1 MAVVQTNPCR
11 GLDRFEWSTKP
22 NVPSPA
28 ETPVLASSHH
38 FLSLNGMHMKP
49 TLLAFSLAAVFGSTL
64 ACAATPAPASNVS
77 HEQFAT
83 VLKGDWRVPQNAARD
98 QYRHPEQTLQFFG
111 LRTDQTVIE
120 ITPGNG
126 WYSELLAPLLKDK
139 GHYAAA
145 IVDPSVS
152 DYAKKS
158 ADNLKQKYAA
168 DAARYGK
175 VEVVDYQPKA
185 PVFGKAGSADTVLTF
200 RNVHN
205 WVDAGNEAA
214 TFKAFYDV
222 LKPGGTLG
230 VVDHRAKPGTT
241 AKDNEK
247 NGYLPTDYVVKLA
260 QAAGFTLVGESEVNA
275 NPKDTKDYPDG
286 VWTLPPALVK
296 GEQDKAKYLAIGE
309 SDRMT
314 LRFIKPEK

>member
-1 MAVVQTNPCR
+1 
-11 GLDRFEWSTKP
+11 
-22 NVPSPA
+22 
-28 ETPVLASSHH
+28 
-38 FLSLNGMHMKP
+38 MKP
-49 TLLAFSLAAVFGSTL
+49 TLLALSLMVVFGSQM
-64 ACAATPAPASNVS
+64 ASAATPAPASNIT
-77 HEQFAT
+77 HEQFAPL
-83 VLKGDWRVPQNAARD
+83 LKGDWRVPQNAARD

-111 LRTDQTVIE
+111 LRHEQTVIE

-126 WYSELLAPLLKDK
+126 WYSELLAPMLKEK
-139 GHYAAA
+139 GHYVAA
-145 IVDPSVS
+145 IVDPAVS

-158 ADNLKQKYAA
+158 AASLKQKYAA
-168 DAARYGK
+168 DPLHYDK
-175 VEVVDYQPKA
+175 VQVVEYQPTA
-185 PVFGKAGSADTVLTF
+185 PVFGTPGSADSVLTF

-205 WVDAGNEAA
+205 WTDAHNEVA
-214 TFKAFYDV
+214 TFKAFYAV

-241 AKDNEK
+241 AQENEK
-247 NGYLPTDYVVKLA
+247 NGYLPTDYVIKLA
-260 QAAGFTLVGESEVNA
+260 TDAGFKLVGQSEVNA

-314 LRFIKPEK
+314 LRFIKPSGIK

>member
-1 MAVVQTNPCR
+1 
-11 GLDRFEWSTKP
+11 
-22 NVPSPA
+22 
-28 ETPVLASSHH
+28 
-38 FLSLNGMHMKP
+38 MKP
-49 TLLAFSLAAVFGSTL
+49 ALMVFFLAALSATGLAMAASAAPEST
-64 ACAATPAPASNVS
+64 VS

-83 VLKGDWRVPQNAARD
+83 LLGGDWRVPQNAARD
-98 QYRHPEQTLQFFG
+98 QYRHPEQTLTFFG
-111 LRTDQTVIE
+111 MRPDQTVIE

-139 GHYAAA
+139 GHYVAAV
-145 IVDPSVS
+145 VDPATS

-158 ADNLKQKYAA
+158 ADGLKHKYAA
-168 DAARYGK
+168 DPAHYGK
-175 VEVVDYQPKA
+175 VEVVAYAPQA
-185 PVFGKAGSADTVLTF
+185 PVLGKPGSADTVLTF

-214 TFKAFYDV
+214 TFKAFYEV

-260 QAAGFTLVGESEVNA
+260 QQVGFKLAAESEINA

-314 LRFIKPEK
+314 LRFIKPKK

>member
-1 MAVVQTNPCR
+1 MKPLLMA
-11 GLDRFEWSTKP
+11 
-22 NVPSPA
+22 
-28 ETPVLASSHH
+28 
-38 FLSLNGMHMKP
+38 LSLSAIFGSN
-49 TLLAFSLAAVFGSTL
+49 LAA
-64 ACAATPAPASNVS
+64 AAPPAPLSNIS
-77 HEQFAT
+77 HEQFAS

-111 LRTDQTVIE
+111 VRSDQTVIE

-139 GHYAAA
+139 GHYVAA
-145 IVDPSVS
+145 IVDPSAS

-158 ADNLKQKYAA
+158 ADSLKHKYAGDPA
-168 DAARYGK
+168 HYARVQI
-175 VEVVDYQPKA
+175 VEYAPKA
-185 PVFGKAGSADTVLTF
+185 PIFGKPDSADTVLTF
-200 RNVHN
+200 RNAHN

-230 VVDHRAKPGTT
+230 VVDHRAKPGTS

-260 QAAGFTLVGESEVNA
+260 KDAGFTLAAQSEVNA

-296 GEQDKAKYLAIGE
+296 GEQDKGRYVAIGE

-314 LRFIKPEK
+314 LRFVKAGK

>member
-1 MAVVQTNPCR
+1 MNPA
-11 GLDRFEWSTKP
+11 LM
-22 NVPSPA
+22 V
-28 ETPVLASSHH
+28 
-38 FLSLNGMHMKP
+38 
-49 TLLAFSLAAVFGSTL
+49 FSLAALSATGLAVAASAAPEST
-64 ACAATPAPASNVS
+64 VS

-83 VLKGDWRVPQNAARD
+83 VLGGNWRVPQNAARD
-98 QYRHPEQTLQFFG
+98 QYRHPEQTLTFFG
-111 LRTDQTVIE
+111 LRPDQTVIE

-139 GHYAAA
+139 GHYVAA
-145 IVDPSVS
+145 IVDPATS

-158 ADNLKQKYAA
+158 ADSLKQKYAA
-168 DAARYGK
+168 DPAHYGK
-175 VEVVDYQPKA
+175 VEVVAYAPQA
-185 PVFGKAGSADTVLTF
+185 PVFGKPGSADTVLTF

-214 TFKAFYDV
+214 TFKAFYEV

-247 NGYLPTDYVVKLA
+247 NGYLPTEYVVKLA
-260 QAAGFTLVGESEVNA
+260 QNAGFTLAGESEINA

-314 LRFIKPEK
+314 LRFIKSDK

>member
-1 MAVVQTNPCR
+1 
-11 GLDRFEWSTKP
+11 
-22 NVPSPA
+22 
-28 ETPVLASSHH
+28 
-38 FLSLNGMHMKP
+38 MHMKP
-49 TLLAFSLAAVFGSTL
+49 TLLACSLVAVFGS
-64 ACAATPAPASNVS
+64 AFAAAATPAPSSNLR

-98 QYRHPEQTLQFFG
+98 QYRHPEETLQFFG
-111 LRTDQTVIE
+111 LRDDQTVIE

-139 GHYAAA
+139 GHYVAA
-145 IVDPSVS
+145 IVDPSFS

-158 ADNLKQKYAA
+158 ADSLKQKYAA
-168 DAARYGK
+168 DPAHYGK
-175 VEVVDYQPKA
+175 VEVVAYAPKA
-185 PVFGKAGSADTVLTF
+185 PVFGKPGSADTVLTF

-260 QAAGFTLVGESEVNA
+260 QAAGFTLAGESEVNA

-314 LRFIKPEK
+314 LRFIKPAK

>member
-1 MAVVQTNPCR
+1 
-11 GLDRFEWSTKP
+11 
-22 NVPSPA
+22 
-28 ETPVLASSHH
+28 
-38 FLSLNGMHMKP
+38 MHMKP
-49 TLLAFSLAAVFGSTL
+49 TLLACSLVAVFGSTL
-64 ACAATPAPASNVS
+64 AAAATPASSSNIS

-83 VLKGDWRVPQNAARD
+83 VLKGEWRVPQNVARD

-111 LRTDQTVIE
+111 LRDDQTVIE

-139 GHYAAA
+139 GHYVAA

-168 DAARYGK
+168 DPAHYGK
-175 VEVVDYQPKA
+175 IEVVAYAPKA
-185 PVFGKAGSADTVLTF
+185 PVFGKPESADTVLTF

-230 VVDHRAKPGTT
+230 VVDHRARPGTT

-260 QAAGFTLVGESEVNA
+260 QAAGFTLAGESEVNA

-296 GEQDKAKYLAIGE
+296 GEQDKARYLAIGE

-314 LRFIKPEK
+314 LRFIKLAK